1 MCLKDEFNKK
11 ITHVLNT
18 YIDKSTHK
26 HVTVFAL
33 DERFDV
39 IDTSIDS
46 IN

>member
-26 HVTVFAL
+26 HVTVFAS
-33 DERFDV
+33 ERFDV
-39 IDTSIDS
+39 IDTNIDS
-46 IN
+46 